1 MTIADIITEDKKRLN
16 AINSTFNPLTGE
28 GSPLERVP
36 LKLSDYAL
44 PVQYIP
50 KSMSNKKLVIEL
62 SKYGSIFKFLK
73 SINVPDDEIEQE
85 RENLIKQFVLLRI
98 KHDFPFWAYSY
109 VKIKNKFGGKNI
121 SFKLNLPQRKLL
133 LVLER
138 IRLAGAPIR
147 VILLK
152 ARQWGGS
159 TLVQICLLYTS
170 QSPRDTR

>member
-1 MTIADIITEDKKRLN
+1 MTIADIIKEDKKRLN

-28 GSPLERVP
+28 GAPLERIP
-36 LKLSDYAL
+36 LRLADYAL

-73 SINVPDDEIEQE
+73 SINVPDNEMEQE

-109 VKIKNKFGGKNI
+109 VKIKNKLGGKNI
-121 SFKLNLPQRKLL
+121 PFKLNRPQRKLL
-133 LVLER
+133 LVLEQM
-138 IRLAGAPIR
+138 RLAGVPIR

-159 TLVQICLLYTS
+159 TLGCW
-170 QSPRDTR
+170 RDTP